1 MKHDDT
7 KSPAWGP
14 LLALDIESVERG
26 RRTVLSGLRLEL
38 QPGELLFVVG
48 PNGSGKSTLIDVCL
62 DLVPAPGAKVLYSGR
77 PLPGLAHRER
87 PRFMAL
93 VGREETDA
101 LGFTV
106 DEALA
111 LALPEKPDGPG
122 PKVARSLPW
131 LTEELHGRKLAHLSQ
146 GERQRVHLLRGFLQD
161 ASVLFWDEATAHL
174 DLSHREEALE
184 ALRSFTADGR
194 AALVV
199 VHELELALRHASRVL
214 VLHQGKMVAHGTPEE
229 CLSHELLRTVFGLNA
244 EVTRRGASLALTWL
258 P

>member
-1 MKHDDT
+1 MTDSDQR
-7 KSPAWGP
+7 PAGSP
-14 LLALDIESVERG
+14 LLELDIGGIKRG
-26 RRTVLSGLRLEL
+26 GRIVLSDLRLEV

-62 DLVPAPGAKVLYSGR
+62 DLVPAPRAKVLYSGR
-77 PLPGLAHRER
+77 PLSGLAHRER

-111 LALPEKPDGPG
+111 LALPEKPDGLG

-131 LTEELHGRKLAHLSQ
+131 LTEELRGRKLAHLSQ

-184 ALRSFTADGR
+184 TLRSFTAGGR

-199 VHELELALRHASRVL
+199 VHELELALRHASCVL
-214 VLHQGKMVAHGTPEE
+214 VLHHGKMVAHGKPEE
-229 CLSHELLRTVFGLNA
+229 CLSRELLRTVFGLNA
-244 EVTRRGASLALTWL
+244 EVTRRGATLALTWL
-258 P
+258 R

>member
-1 MKHDDT
+1 MT
-7 KSPAWGP
+7 EITQRSTVSP
-14 LLALDIESVERG
+14 LLELDVESVERG
-26 RRTVLSGLRLEL
+26 GRSVLSDVRFAL

-62 DLVPAPGAKVLYSGR
+62 DLVPAPRAKVRYSGLLFSS
-77 PLPGLAHRER
+77 LPYRER
-87 PRFMAL
+87 PRLASL
-93 VGREETDA
+93 VGREENDA

-111 LALPEKPDGPG
+111 LASAQKQDGPG
-122 PKVARSLPW
+122 RAVARSLPW
-131 LTEELHGRKLAHLSQ
+131 LTEELRSRRLAHLSQ

-174 DLSHREEALE
+174 DLSHREEALS
-184 ALRSFTADGR
+184 ALRAFTASGR

-199 VHELELALRHASRVL
+199 VHELELALRYATRLL
-214 VLHQGKMVAHGTPEE
+214 VLHHGKMVALGTPEQ
-229 CLSHELLRTVFGLNA
+229 CLSQGLLREVFGLNA
-244 EVTRRGASLALTWL
+244 AVAPSGASLTLSWL